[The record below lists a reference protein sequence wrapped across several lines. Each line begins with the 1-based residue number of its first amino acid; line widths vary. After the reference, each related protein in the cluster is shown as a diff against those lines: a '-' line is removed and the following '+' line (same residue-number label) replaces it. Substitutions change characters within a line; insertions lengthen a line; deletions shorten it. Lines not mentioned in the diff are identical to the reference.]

1 MRKKILYLTT
11 AALLVITACS
21 EQKRLSSSY
30 TYKTQCVGVDLDGSQ
45 TVLAFSD
52 NRIKNEAIEEAK
64 KNAVKDLLFNGIT
77 EGKPDCDVKPVLAE
91 ANALANHQ
99 EYFARFFVND
109 FRSYVILLEERA
121 GQKAKDQKLKNVA
134 NSTGYVVRVNRP
146 ALRRRMLADGILV
159 IQ

>member
-1 MRKKILYLTT
+1 MRKEILYLST

-91 ANALANHQ
+91 PNALANHQ

-134 NSTGYVVRVNRP
+134 NSTGYVVKVNRP
-146 ALRRRMLADGILV
+146 ALRKRMLADGILV